1 MLNEDNAAYL
11 FPMFAAWPWGEP
23 PLDDIPG
30 VELSDCYDEKLAKD
44 AKKMACE
51 VLPPLKIDEA
61 LDVWSQIP
69 TWLPPMYTVVR
80 LLWLCKGVPGP
91 RSAYAVDLP
100 PSECPKIATLK
111 YILHGLWGGG
121 SKV

>member
-1 MLNEDNAAYL
+1 MRLGL
-11 FPMFAAWPWGEP
+11 
-23 PLDDIPG
+23 PLWQYRVRLPRPR
-30 VELSDCYDEKLAKD
+30 AKD

-100 PSECPKIATLK
+100 PSDVRMPEQSL
-111 YILHGLWGGG
+111 L
-121 SKV
+121 